1 MDIETKVK
9 VRIDVHIE
17 KLVEIR
23 SLMKAT
29 GAAAQ
34 VNKIVSNTG
43 KISTKDPPGK

>member
-1 MDIETKVK
+1 MDIETRVK
-9 VRIDVHIE
+9 ASIEIHRE

-23 SLMKAT
+23 NFMKAT

-43 KISTKDPPGK
+43 KINTKDPPGK